1 MDNGNEASGDGF
13 KFRGRG
19 LLQLTGRDNYTL
31 FTGKHNEL
39 FPNDPQDFVQHPDLL
54 IQNLK
59 YAVESACFYWQ
70 HYEINDP
77 ADRDDCDRVTEIIN
91 GGANGV
97 EERRDKLDIIK
108 AYFHLGV

>member
-1 MDNGNEASGDGF
+1 M
-13 KFRGRG
+13 
-19 LLQLTGRDNYTL
+19 RDNYTL

-70 HYEINDP
+70 LKRINSF
-77 ADRDDCDRVTEIIN
+77 ADQDDFPGVTRRVN
-91 GGANGV
+91 GGENGARDR
-97 EERRDKLDIIK
+97 EMKMQAIKLYYSRR
-108 AYFHLGV
+108 GMS